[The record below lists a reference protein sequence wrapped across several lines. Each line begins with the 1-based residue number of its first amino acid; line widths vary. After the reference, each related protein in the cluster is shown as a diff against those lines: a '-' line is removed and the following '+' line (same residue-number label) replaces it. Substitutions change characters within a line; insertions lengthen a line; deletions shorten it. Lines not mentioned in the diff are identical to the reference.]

1 MLSRFMSL
9 FNGGMRAYK
18 VQDCSREKRVGVAA
32 KSLEDLLAKGREKLE
47 IPEEEEVS
55 VVIEDDGTLV
65 DSEAFFKKLPSQTV
79 FIFLLSEE
87 RYRGAG
93 DLIYDALN
101 KLHMTTRRAEL
112 ADQIRELMT
121 DENAPEK
128 ISMMSQYLDM
138 LEVDVEAEE
147 RYENED
153 WFDGLNKKYKTK
165 SEVMRQSAQQRVRS
179 YYMSAKEQLQK
190 EVDGATKDLVLGLL
204 DSLHTSLKT
213 HDFHASYFDRRA
225 PAKHRLCDKK
235 GWFKCQGPFD
245 QDSCDKKHMINPYAS
260 RGYRQLFGLWN
271 LDHII
276 EKSREVI
283 PTLLEAARTKPKN
296 AKMNWEEVYR
306 LLFTLENLKLV
317 QVGCHKKAA
326 RSDKKCHVKDFL
338 IT

>member
-1 MLSRFMSL
+1 MAAALVVPVMLSL
-9 FNGGMRAYK
+9 
-18 VQDCSREKRVGVAA
+18 
-32 KSLEDLLAKGREKLE
+32 
-47 IPEEEEVS
+47 
-55 VVIEDDGTLV
+55 TLC
-65 DSEAFFKKLPSQTV
+65 KLPSDAGPCSNWA
-79 FIFLLSEE
+79 I
-87 RYRGAG
+87 RY
-93 DLIYDALN
+93 Y
-101 KLHMTTRRAEL
+101 
-112 ADQIRELMT
+112 
-121 DENAPEK
+121 
-128 ISMMSQYLDM
+128 
-138 LEVDVEAEE
+138 
-147 RYENED
+147 
-153 WFDGLNKKYKTK
+153 FD
-165 SEVMRQSAQQRVRS
+165 QRVGHCRLFWYGGCEGNKNMFESMAKCDSSCYVLSDDKEATTTMASSPLRRS
-179 YYMSAKEQLQK
+179 RFYADFPDVCLLEPERGSCSDYSIRWHFIPNDNQCRRFWYGGCQGNRNRFETEEECTAKCLRT
-190 EVDGATKDLVLGLL
+190 GPRLP
-204 DSLHTSLKT
+204 TST
-213 HDFHASYFDRRA
+213 
-225 PAKHRLCDKK
+225 AKHRLCDKK